1 MAQQAIGGQG
11 LLNFE
16 SSQSHSDISHSVGL
30 LRTSDQPDA
39 ETWLY
44 LATHNTCPREI
55 PSKWEAA
62 HPHLRRRGQWNHQ
75 HARTHTHTRT
85 HTHKHTHKHTHTH
98 TQAHTHKCILYILIL
113 QLQTM
118 WCKYLYFWKM
128 RDRLTCNAICQTL
141 TIPTFAAGAK
151 QTINQVL
158 YLMWYILRGAV
169 L

>member
-55 PSKWEAA
+55 PSKWEAG
-62 HPHLRRRGQWNHQ
+62 HPRLRRRGQWDHQ
-75 HARTHTHTRT
+75 HARTHT
-85 HTHKHTHKHTHTH
+85 
-98 TQAHTHKCILYILIL
+98 HTHKCILYILIL